1 MKTQQYLTF
10 SLDNWQYGIEANLV
24 QEVLTMPELN
34 LLEQAENNVIGMINL
49 HGQIIS
55 IMHLNLLQESQLRQC
70 NLSDHII
77 VIQYQGLHFGI
88 IIQQVKEV
96 INLDPQEIK
105 TKYFSPE
112 SEINTDW
119 ISGSYQADSGNINL
133 LDPQMLINHLDTVL
147 PLIWDAQM
155 QLELR
160 ALSAEELEQKNLKSS
175 QNCLDFSSPLLVE
188 NSQVESFITQTDQEL
203 QTPEIPKNFYDLY
216 CPNTSSEE
224 KAIFRQR
231 ANQLKLSIETNRVG
245 KLIPLA
251 IIDLGNEYFGV
262 DLKLVRAFFDIS
274 NLTPIPCCPSHI
286 VGNMNLRGEVI
297 TLVDIRKVLNIPLSK
312 INIGSKAVLVQV
324 DDIVVGLPVERVLDM
339 VELNSLDLSPLPT
352 NPTSFDKQYLKST
365 TLFEGKILHLLDLP
379 KLFQKGG
386 IAVNEDV

>member
-10 SLDNWQYGIEANLV
+10 SLDNCQYGIEASLV
-24 QEVLTMPELN
+24 QEVLTMPELS
-34 LLEQAENNVIGMINL
+34 LLEQVENNVIGMINL

-55 IMHLNLLQESQLRQC
+55 IMHLNLLQESQVMQC

-96 INLDPQEIK
+96 INLNPQEIK

-119 ISGSYQADSGNINL
+119 ISGSYQAESGNINL
-133 LDPQMLINHLDTVL
+133 LDPQMLISHLDTVL

-160 ALSAEELEQKNLKSS
+160 ALSAEELEQKNLKSP
-175 QNCLDFSSPLLVE
+175 QNCLNFSSPLLVE

-203 QTPEIPKNFYDLY
+203 QTSEIPNNFYDLY

-231 ANQLKLSIETNRVG
+231 ANRLKLSIEANRVG

-262 DLKLVRAFFDIS
+262 DLELVRAFFDIT

-312 INIGSKAVLVQV
+312 INIGSKAVLIQV
-324 DDIVVGLPVERVLDM
+324 DDIVVGLPVEQVLDM
-339 VELNSLDLSPLPT
+339 VELNSFDLSPLPT
-352 NPTSFDKQYLKST
+352 NPTSFDKQYLKNT
-365 TLFEGKILHLLDLP
+365 TLFGGKVLSLLDLP
-379 KLFQKGG
+379 KLFQQGG
-386 IAVNEDV
+386 ITVNEDV

>member
-1 MKTQQYLTF
+1 MKTQQYLIF
-10 SLDNWQYGIEANLV
+10 SLDDWQYGIEASLV

-34 LLEQAENNVIGMINL
+34 LLEQAEKNVIGMINF

-55 IMHLNLLQESQLRQC
+55 IMHFNLLQESQVIQC

-88 IIQQVKEV
+88 IIHQVKEV
-96 INLDPQEIK
+96 INLNPQEIK
-105 TKYFSPE
+105 TKYFSAE

-119 ISGSYQADSGNINL
+119 ISGSYQAESGNINL
-133 LDPQMLINHLDTVL
+133 LDPQTLISHLDTVL

-155 QLELR
+155 QLEMR
-160 ALSAEELEQKNLKSS
+160 ALSAEALEQKNLKSS
-175 QNCLDFSSPLLVE
+175 QSCLDFSSPLLVE
-188 NSQVESFITQTDQEL
+188 NSQVESLTKQTDQEL
-203 QTPEIPKNFYDLY
+203 QTSKIQKNFYNLY
-216 CPNTSSEE
+216 CPNSSSEE
-224 KAIFRQR
+224 QAIFRQR
-231 ANQLKLSIETNRVG
+231 ANRLKLSIETNRVG

-262 DLKLVRAFFDIS
+262 DLELVRAFFDIS

-297 TLVDIRKVLNIPLSK
+297 TLVDIRKALNIPLSK
-312 INIGSKAVLVQV
+312 INFGSKAVLIQV
-324 DDIVVGLPVERVLDM
+324 DDIVVGLPVERVLDI

-352 NPTSFDKQYLKST
+352 NPTSFDKQYLKNT
-365 TLFEGKILHLLDLP
+365 TIFEGKILSILDLP
-379 KLFQKGG
+379 KLFQQGG